1 MLATSMSG
9 RGEDRK
15 KGNKRN
21 RKGDRHEQERGKI
34 EKKREAFQSS
44 FLKSDFS

>member
-21 RKGDRHEQERGKI
+21 RKGDRHEQERENREKI
-34 EKKREAFQSS
+34 KREAFQSS
-44 FLKSDFS
+44 FFLK